1 MYDSVSS
8 KQRIIFSKLLLVIF
22 SGLMLTASFPP
33 GKFSSL
39 AWIALL
45 PLLSSLKDQS
55 PLQAF
60 RLGLFAGFAHYLT
73 LIYWIVIVLR
83 YYGDLNLFFSLGPYL
98 LLCCYLSLFPALFA
112 CLIVLLKKS
121 SFRILWMGSFWVS
134 LEYLRNM
141 LLSGFPWCLLG
152 YTQYQHLTI
161 IQCADICGVY
171 GVSFL
176 IVLANGLFYTIFFPP
191 HESKKNFFF
200 YECPIII
207 LLFVTS
213 LGYGYFYLKTFNNKK
228 GSSQLVKTSI
238 IQGNI
243 DQSLKWNKKHQT
255 KTMEIYQSLTRTAY
269 AFKPQLI
276 VWPET
281 ATPFF
286 FQNDTEFAPSLHYM
300 ANKYR
305 ASLFFGSPAYEFING
320 QLYYY
325 NRSYLIEP
333 DNELSKYYDKVH
345 LVPFGEYVP
354 LKKYLFFINRLVTAA
369 GDFSPGKKNCP
380 LKNGDLALGSLI
392 CFEVIFPELAR
403 KQVLNGANILINI
416 TNDAWFGKSSAPF
429 QHLSMA
435 VFRSVENRRP
445 MARASNTGF
454 SAFIG
459 SQGQILKKSS
469 LFKKEILNHDLVVSK
484 KTLSFY
490 TRFGDLFAIALL
502 FLSAIKLTGG
512 YLGYSSLFTLG
523 TGRK

>member
-1 MYDSVSS
+1 M
-8 KQRIIFSKLLLVIF
+8 L

-33 GKFSSL
+33 GNFSFL

-45 PLLSSLKDQS
+45 PLLASLKDQS
-55 PLQAF
+55 PSQAF

-73 LIYWIVIVLR
+73 LIYWITIVLR

-112 CLIVLLKKS
+112 CLTVLLKKS
-121 SFRILWMGSFWVS
+121 SFRILWMASFWVS

-141 LLSGFPWCLLG
+141 LLGGFPWCLLG

-171 GVSFL
+171 GVSSL
-176 IVLANGLFYTIFFPP
+176 IVAANSLLYTIFFAPS
-191 HESKKNFFF
+191 ENKKSFFF
-200 YECPIII
+200 YECSIII
-207 LLFVTS
+207 LLFAAS
-213 LGYGYFYLKTFNNKK
+213 LGYGYFYLKTFNSKK
-228 GSSQLVKTSI
+228 ISGQLVKTSI

-243 DQSLKWNKKHQT
+243 DQSLKWDKKHQT
-255 KTMEIYQSLTRTAY
+255 KTMEIYQRLTRAAC

-276 VWPET
+276 IWPET
-281 ATPFF
+281 AVPFF
-286 FQNDTEFAPSLHYM
+286 FQNDTEFAPSLYSM
-300 ANKYR
+300 ADKYQ
-305 ASLFFGSPAYEFING
+305 ASLFFGSPAYEVING
-320 QLYYY
+320 QLHYY

-354 LKKYLFFINRLVTAA
+354 LKRYLFFVNRLVAAA

-380 LKNGDLALGSLI
+380 LKTGDLALGSLI

-403 KQVLNGANILINI
+403 KQTLNGANILINI

-459 SQGQILKKSS
+459 PQGRILKKSS
-469 LFKKEILNHDLVVSK
+469 LFKEEVLNHDLVVPE

-490 TRFGDLFAIALL
+490 TRFGDLFAISLL
-502 FLSAIKLTGG
+502 FLSVIKLIYG
-512 YLGYSSLFTLG
+512 YLGYSRIFTLG
-523 TGRK
+523 TRTK